1 MVGLMIVL
9 THSTYYVNLLKAAKP
24 GPNPFQSQA
33 LQCTVEVRPKRSYP
47 QTARHGNI
55 VNGGTVNPASVY
67 FQIVVGNKCIT
78 YLFTFTSILAK

>member
-1 MVGLMIVL
+1 MIVL
-9 THSTYYVNLLKAAKP
+9 THYTYYVNLLKAAKA
-24 GPNPFQSQA
+24 GPSLFQSQA
-33 LQCTVEVRPKRSYP
+33 LQCTVEGRPKQFYP

-67 FQIVVGNKCIT
+67 FQMVVENKCIT